1 MPDAGEFQGAV
12 RSVVVV
18 GGGSAGWLSACRLA
32 ARAVQTASGLSVT
45 LVESSNVPSVGVGE
59 GTWPTMRNTLRKIG
73 IDETTFIRSCDAA
86 LKQGARFVGW
96 TDGSADDGYYH
107 PLNPPAGAGDIDL
120 SPYWLGQASGQAGG
134 QSGGQAAAS
143 VDLDKAS
150 FADWVDYQAALCDAG
165 LAPKTITAPEYAGHA
180 NYAYHLD
187 AGKFAT
193 LLRDHAVGTL
203 GVEHVIGDV
212 VRANQAD
219 NGDIRDVELAD
230 GRRLA
235 ADLFVDCSGFA
246 ALLIGGVYDVPFV
259 SCRDI
264 LFADRALAMQIPYAA
279 EDDPIAC
286 HTISTAQDAGWIWDI
301 GLWTR
306 RGVGHVYSS
315 AHTSDDEA
323 EAALRRYAGPAAA
336 SLPVRKIAFEGG
348 HRARFWQNNCVAIGL
363 SAGFIEPLEASAL
376 MLIETSL
383 DALVDRLPQT
393 RSTMDAVARQFND
406 TFSHHW
412 QRIIEFLKLHYVLT
426 QRRDTAF
433 WRDNVAASSIPDGLQ
448 ERLELWTHH
457 APAPQDFAHAR
468 EVFSWP
474 SYQYVLHGM
483 RFDSRYRSAPMTVEG
498 ASVTAL
504 VARNARIRAELV
516 GKAPRHR
523 DLLRAVREHGLQ
535 RI

>member
-1 MPDAGEFQGAV
+1 MSDADGISGSVKA
-12 RSVVVV
+12 VVVV

-32 ARAVQTASGLSVT
+32 ARSVT
-45 LVESSNVPSVGVGE
+45 SGSRIKVVLVESANVPSVGVGE

-86 LKQGARFVGW
+86 LKQGAQFVGW
-96 TDGSADDGYYH
+96 TDGSAGDAYYH
-107 PLNPPAGAGDIDL
+107 PLNPPAGGGDVDL
-120 SPYWLGQASGQAGG
+120 APYWLGR
-134 QSGGQAAAS
+134 AAAEG
-143 VDLDKAS
+143 AS

-165 LAPKTITAPEYAGHA
+165 LAPKAITTPEYGGQA

-193 LLRDHAVGTL
+193 LLRDHAVTSL
-203 GVEHVIGDV
+203 GVEHVVGDF
-212 VRANQAD
+212 VRANLAS
-219 NGDIRDVELAD
+219 NGDIRNVELAD
-230 GRRLA
+230 GRLLA
-235 ADLFVDCSGFA
+235 GDLFVDCSGFS
-246 ALLIGGVYDVPFV
+246 ALLIGGVYDVPFH
-259 SCRDI
+259 SCRDV
-264 LFADRALAMQIPYAA
+264 LFADRALAMQVPYQG

-315 AHTSDDEA
+315 AYTSDDEA
-323 EAALRRYAGPAAA
+323 EAALRRYVGPASDA
-336 SLPVRKIAFEGG
+336 LPVRRIAFEPG
-348 HRARFWQNNCVAIGL
+348 HRERFWQNNCVAIGL
-363 SAGFIEPLEASAL
+363 SAGFLEPLEASAL

-393 RSTMDAVARQFND
+393 RSAMDAIARQFNE
-406 TFSHHW
+406 TFRHHW
-412 QRIIEFLKLHYVLT
+412 QRIIEFLKLHYVIT

-433 WRDNVAASSIPDGLQ
+433 WRDNAAAASMPEGLQ
-448 ERLELWTHH
+448 ERLDLWMHH
-457 APAPQDFAHAR
+457 SPAAQDFTHAR

-483 RFDSRYRSAPMTVEG
+483 RFGGQYRGETATTEG
-498 ASVTAL
+498 ATVAAL
-504 VARNARIRAELV
+504 VARNDRIRVELV
-516 GKAPRHR
+516 SKLPRHR

-535 RI
+535 RV

>member
-1 MPDAGEFQGAV
+1 MANADGIQGAV
-12 RSVVVV
+12 QSVVVV

-32 ARAVQTASGLSVT
+32 ARSVSSGSRISVV
-45 LVESSNVPSVGVGE
+45 LVESATVPSVGVGE

-96 TDGSADDGYYH
+96 TDGSANDAYYH
-107 PLNPPAGAGDIDL
+107 PLNPPAGAGDVDL
-120 SPYWLGQASGQAGG
+120 SPYWLGQPGADG
-134 QSGGQAAAS
+134 
-143 VDLDKAS
+143 AS
-150 FADWVDYQAALCDAG
+150 FADWVDFQAALCDAG
-165 LAPKTITAPEYAGHA
+165 LAPKAITTPEYGGQA

-193 LLRDHAVGTL
+193 LLRDHAVGSL
-203 GVEHVIGDV
+203 GVEHVVGDV
-212 VRANQAD
+212 VRANLAD
-219 NGDIRDVELAD
+219 NGDIRNVELAD
-230 GRRLA
+230 GRLLA
-235 ADLFVDCSGFA
+235 GDLFVDCSGFS
-246 ALLIGGVYDVPFV
+246 ALLIGGVYDVPFR

-264 LFADRALAMQIPYAA
+264 LFADRALAMQVPYQG
-279 EDDPIAC
+279 ENDPIAC
-286 HTISTAQDAGWIWDI
+286 HTISTAQEAGWIWDI

-315 AHTSDDEA
+315 AYTSDDEA
-323 EAALRRYAGPAAA
+323 EAALRRYVGPASDAL
-336 SLPVRKIAFEGG
+336 SVRRIAFEAG
-348 HRARFWQNNCVAIGL
+348 HRERFWQNNCVAIGL

-393 RSTMDAVARQFND
+393 RATMDAIARQFNA

-412 QRIIEFLKLHYVLT
+412 QRIIEFLKLHYVIT

-433 WRDNVAASSIPDGLQ
+433 WRDNAAAASMPDGLQ
-448 ERLELWTHH
+448 ERLDLWKHH
-457 APAPQDFAHAR
+457 SPAAQDFGHAR

-483 RFDSRYRSAPMTVEG
+483 RFGSSYRGEIATAEGSRVA
-498 ASVTAL
+498 AL
-504 VARNARIRAELV
+504 VSRNARVRTELMS
-516 GKAPRHR
+516 KLPRHR

-535 RI
+535 RV

>member
-1 MPDAGEFQGAV
+1 MSNADHPQGAIETI
-12 RSVVVV
+12 VVV
-18 GGGSAGWLSACRLA
+18 GGGSAGWLTACRLA
-32 ARAVQTASGLSVT
+32 ARSVSRGSKLKVL
-45 LVESSNVPSVGVGE
+45 LVESANVPSVGVGE

-73 IDETTFIRSCDAA
+73 IGETTFIRSCDAA

-96 TDGSADDGYYH
+96 TDGTAEDAYYH
-107 PLNPPAGAGDIDL
+107 PLNPPAGAGEVDL
-120 SPYWLGQASGQAGG
+120 SPYWLGLGLPGDDATQGAGV
-134 QSGGQAAAS
+134 QSGVEGR
-143 VDLDKAS
+143 S
-150 FADWVDYQAALCDAG
+150 FADWVDYQSALCDAG
-165 LAPKTITAPEYAGHA
+165 LAPKTITAPEYGGHA

-193 LLRDHAVGTL
+193 LLRDHAVGSL

-212 VRANQAD
+212 VRVNRAD
-219 NGDIRDVELAD
+219 NGDIRDVELGD
-230 GRRLA
+230 GRSLA
-235 ADLFVDCSGFA
+235 GDLFVDCSGFS
-246 ALLIGGVYDVPFV
+246 ALLIGGVYDVPFR

-264 LFADRALAMQIPYAA
+264 LFADRALAMQVPYRG

-315 AHTSDDEA
+315 SYTSDDEA
-323 EAALRRYAGPAAA
+323 EAALRRYVGPAGNA
-336 SLPVRKIAFEGG
+336 LPVRKIAFEPG
-348 HRARFWQNNCVAIGL
+348 HRERFWQNNCVAIGL
-363 SAGFIEPLEASAL
+363 SAGFLEPLEASAL

-383 DALVDRLPQT
+383 DTLVDRLPQT
-393 RSTMDAVARQFND
+393 RGAMDSIARQFNE

-412 QRIIEFLKLHYVLT
+412 QRIIEFLKLHYVVT

-433 WRDNVAASSIPDGLQ
+433 WRDNAAAASVPEGLR
-448 ERLELWTHH
+448 ERLELWKHH
-457 APAPQDFAHAR
+457 SPAPQDFAHAR

-483 RFDSRYRSAPMTVEG
+483 RFGSSYRGEPATAEG
-498 ASVTAL
+498 ATVAAF
-504 VARNARIRAELV
+504 VARNERVRAELV
-516 GKAPRHR
+516 SKLPKHR

-535 RI
+535 RV

>member
-1 MPDAGEFQGAV
+1 MPDADVTQGAI
-12 RSVVVV
+12 RTVVVV

-32 ARAVQTASGLSVT
+32 ARSVGNGSKVKVV
-45 LVESSNVPSVGVGE
+45 LVESATVPSVGVGE

-73 IDETTFIRSCDAA
+73 IDETSFIRSCDAA
-86 LKQGARFVGW
+86 LKQGAQFVGW
-96 TDGSADDGYYH
+96 TDGSADDAYYH
-107 PLNPPAGAGDIDL
+107 PLNPPAGAGEIDL
-120 SPYWLGQASGQAGG
+120 SPYWLGSNGAGSQVG
-134 QSGGQAAAS
+134 DDG
-143 VDLDKAS
+143 AS
-150 FADWVDYQAALCDAG
+150 FADWVDYQSALCDAG
-165 LAPKTITAPEYAGHA
+165 LAPKTITAPEYGGQA

-193 LLRDHAVGTL
+193 LLCSHATTSL
-203 GVEHVIGDV
+203 GVEHVVGDV
-212 VRANQAD
+212 VRANLAD
-219 NGDIRDVELAD
+219 NGDIRNVELAD
-230 GRRLA
+230 GRMLA
-235 ADLFVDCSGFA
+235 GDLFVDCSGFA
-246 ALLIGGVYDVPFV
+246 ALLIGGVYDVPFR

-264 LFADRALAMQIPYAA
+264 LFADRALAMQVPYHG

-323 EAALRRYAGPAAA
+323 EAALRRYVGPAAA
-336 SLPVRKIAFEGG
+336 ALPVRRIAFQAG
-348 HRARFWQNNCVAIGL
+348 HRERFWQNNCVAIGL
-363 SAGFIEPLEASAL
+363 SAGFLEPLEASAL

-393 RSTMDAVARQFND
+393 RSTMDAIARQFNE

-412 QRIIEFLKLHYVLT
+412 QRIIEFLKLHYVIT

-433 WRDNVAASSIPDGLQ
+433 WRDNAAPASMPEGLQ
-448 ERLELWTHH
+448 ERLELWAHH
-457 APAPQDFAHAR
+457 SPAAQDFAHAR

-483 RFDSRYRSAPMTVEG
+483 RFGSSYRGERATADGKLVDS
-498 ASVTAL
+498 L
-504 VARNARIRAELV
+504 VARNARVRAELIS
-516 GKAPRHR
+516 KMPRHR

>member
-1 MPDAGEFQGAV
+1 MSNAEGMRGMI
-12 RSVVVV
+12 RTIVVV
-18 GGGSAGWLSACRLA
+18 GGGSAGWLTACRLA
-32 ARAVQTASGLSVT
+32 ARSVGLGSGIKVL
-45 LVESSNVPSVGVGE
+45 LVESATVPSVGVGE

-73 IDETTFIRSCDAA
+73 IDETTFIRSCDVA

-96 TDGSADDGYYH
+96 TDGSADDAYYH
-107 PLNPPAGAGDIDL
+107 PLNPPAGAGDVDL
-120 SPYWLGQASGQAGG
+120 APYWLGLPDAKAETDADG
-134 QSGGQAAAS
+134 
-143 VDLDKAS
+143 AS
-150 FADWVDYQAALCDAG
+150 FADWVDYQSALCEAG
-165 LAPKTITAPEYAGHA
+165 LAPKTITAPEYGGHA

-193 LLRDHAVGTL
+193 LLRDHAVGSL

-212 VRANQAD
+212 ARANLAD
-219 NGDIRDVELAD
+219 NCDIRNVELAD
-230 GRRLA
+230 GRILGG
-235 ADLFVDCSGFA
+235 DLFVDCSGFS
-246 ALLIGGVYDVPFV
+246 ALLIGGVYDVPFR
-259 SCRDI
+259 SCRDV
-264 LFADRALAMQIPYAA
+264 LFANRALAMQVPYQG

-315 AHTSDDEA
+315 AYTSDDEA
-323 EAALRRYAGPAAA
+323 EAALRRYVGPASDA
-336 SLPVRKIAFEGG
+336 LPVRRIAFDPG
-348 HRARFWQNNCVAIGL
+348 HRERFWQNNCVAIGL
-363 SAGFIEPLEASAL
+363 SAGFLEPLEASAL

-393 RSTMDAVARQFND
+393 RSTMDAIARQFNE

-412 QRIIEFLKLHYVLT
+412 QRIIEFLKLHYVIT

-433 WRDNVAASSIPDGLQ
+433 WRDHAAVSSMPDGLQ

-457 APAPQDFAHAR
+457 SPAAQDFAHAR

-483 RFDSRYRSAPMTVEG
+483 RFGSSYRGEP
-498 ASVTAL
+498 VTADGKLVATL
-504 VARNARIRAELV
+504 VARNARVRAELTS
-516 GKAPRHR
+516 KLPRHR

-535 RI
+535 RV

>member
-1 MPDAGEFQGAV
+1 MPNADGTEGAI
-12 RSVVVV
+12 RTVVVV

-32 ARAVQTASGLSVT
+32 ARSVSRGSGIRVV
-45 LVESSNVPSVGVGE
+45 LVESATVPSVGVGE

-96 TDGSADDGYYH
+96 TDGSADDAYYH
-107 PLNPPAGAGDIDL
+107 PLNPPAGAGEVDL
-120 SPYWLGQASGQAGG
+120 SPYWLGLGLPDTGG
-134 QSGGQAAAS
+134 ALADAT
-143 VDLDKAS
+143 S
-150 FADWVDYQAALCDAG
+150 FADWVDYQSALCDAG
-165 LAPKTITAPEYAGHA
+165 LAPKTITAPEFGGHA

-193 LLRDHAVGTL
+193 LLREHAVGAL
-203 GVEHVIGDV
+203 GVEHVVGDV
-212 VRANQAD
+212 VHANQTD
-219 NGDIRDVELAD
+219 NGDIRDVELSD

-235 ADLFVDCSGFA
+235 GDLFVDCSGFA
-246 ALLIGGVYDVPFV
+246 ALLIGGVYDVPFR

-264 LFADRALAMQIPYAA
+264 LFADRALAMQVPYQD
-279 EDDPIAC
+279 EDDAIAC

-315 AHTSDDEA
+315 AYTSDDEA
-323 EAALRRYAGPAAA
+323 EAALRRYVGRAADA
-336 SLPVRKIAFEGG
+336 LPVRRIAFEAG
-348 HRARFWQNNCVAIGL
+348 HRERFWQNNCVAIGL
-363 SAGFIEPLEASAL
+363 SAGFLEPLEASAL

-383 DALVDRLPQT
+383 DALVDRLPRT
-393 RSTMDAVARQFND
+393 RSTMDAIAAQFNA
-406 TFSHHW
+406 TFTHHW
-412 QRIIEFLKLHYVLT
+412 QRIIEFLKLHYVIT

-433 WRDNVAASSIPDGLQ
+433 WRDNAAAASVPDGMQ
-448 ERLELWTHH
+448 ERLDLWMHH

-483 RFDSRYRSAPMTVEG
+483 RFGASYRGQPATAEG
-498 ASVTAL
+498 ASAAAL
-504 VARNARIRAELV
+504 VARNARVRSELV
-516 GKAPRHR
+516 SKMPRHR

-535 RI
+535 RV

>member
-1 MPDAGEFQGAV
+1 MPDSDNSPADSHTAV
-12 RSVVVV
+12 QTVVVV
-18 GGGSAGWLSACRLA
+18 GGGSAGWLAACRLA
-32 ARAVQTASGLSVT
+32 ARAVHTGSRLTVR
-45 LVESSNVPSVGVGE
+45 LVESSTVPSVGVGE

-107 PLNPPAGAGDIDL
+107 PLNPPAGAGDVDL
-120 SPYWLGQASGQAGG
+120 TPYWLGQAGEGEG
-134 QSGGQAAAS
+134 LHGE
-143 VDLDKAS
+143 S

-165 LAPKTITAPEYAGHA
+165 LAPKTITAPEYGGQA

-203 GVEHVIGDV
+203 GVEHVVGDV
-212 VRANQAD
+212 IRTNMAD
-219 NGDIRDVELAD
+219 DGDIRDVELAD
-230 GRRLA
+230 GRTLA
-235 ADLFVDCSGFA
+235 GDLFVDCSGFA
-246 ALLIGGVYDVPFV
+246 ALLIGGVYDVPFR

-264 LFADRALAMQIPYAA
+264 LFADRALAMQIPYQH
-279 EDDPIAC
+279 ENDPIAC

-336 SLPVRKIAFEGG
+336 ALPVRRIAFEGG
-348 HRARFWQNNCVAIGL
+348 HRERFWQNNCVAIGL

-393 RSTMDAVARQFND
+393 RSAMDAVARQFNA
-406 TFSHHW
+406 TFQHHW
-412 QRIIEFLKLHYVLT
+412 QRIIEFLKLHYVIT

-433 WRDNVAASSIPDGLQ
+433 WRDNVAAASIPDGLK
-448 ERLELWTHH
+448 ERLDLWAHH
-457 APAPQDFAHAR
+457 SPAPQDFAHAR

-474 SYQYVLHGM
+474 SYQYVLQGM
-483 RFDSRYRSAPMTVEG
+483 RFGGSYRGRRATAEG
-498 ASVTAL
+498 ASVAAL
-504 VARNARIRAELV
+504 VARNARVRAELV
-516 GKAPRHR
+516 SKMPRHR

-535 RI
+535 RV

>member
-1 MPDAGEFQGAV
+1 MPDADNSPGAV
-12 RSVVVV
+12 QTVVVV
-18 GGGSAGWLSACRLA
+18 GGGSAGWLAACRLA
-32 ARAVQTASGLSVT
+32 ARSVQTGSRLTVR
-45 LVESSNVPSVGVGE
+45 LVESTNVPSVGVGE

-96 TDGSADDGYYH
+96 TDGSADDAYYH

-120 SPYWLGQASGQAGG
+120 APYWLGRPIAGASAD
-134 QSGGQAAAS
+134 A
-143 VDLDKAS
+143 AS

-165 LAPKTITAPEYAGHA
+165 LAPKTITAPEYGGHA

-193 LLRDHAVGTL
+193 LLRDHAVNSL
-203 GVEHVIGDV
+203 GVEHVLGDV

-219 NGDIRDVELAD
+219 NGDISDVELAD

-235 ADLFVDCSGFA
+235 GDLFVDCSGFA
-246 ALLIGGVYDVPFV
+246 ALLIGGVYDVPFR

-264 LFADRALAMQIPYAA
+264 LFADRALAMQIPYQT
-279 EDDPIAC
+279 EHDPIAC

-323 EAALRRYAGPAAA
+323 EAALRRYAGPAAEQ
-336 SLPVRKIAFEGG
+336 LPVRRITFEGG
-348 HRARFWQNNCVAIGL
+348 HRERFWQNNCVAIGL

-393 RSTMDAVARQFND
+393 RSTMDAVARQFNA
-406 TFSHHW
+406 TFQHHW
-412 QRIIEFLKLHYVLT
+412 QRIIEFLKLHYVIT

-433 WRDNVAASSIPDGLQ
+433 WRDNVAAASIPDGLQ
-448 ERLELWTHH
+448 ERLDLWTHH
-457 APAPQDFAHAR
+457 SPAPQDFAHAR

-483 RFDSRYRSAPMTVEG
+483 RFGGSYRGQPATAEGSSA
-498 ASVTAL
+498 AAL
-504 VARNARIRAELV
+504 VARNARVRAELV
-516 GKAPRHR
+516 SKMPRHR

-535 RI
+535 RV

>member
-1 MPDAGEFQGAV
+1 MSNAEGPQGAV
-12 RSVVVV
+12 ETVIVV
-18 GGGSAGWLSACRLA
+18 GGGSAGWLAACRLA
-32 ARAVQTASGLSVT
+32 ARSVRNGSKIKVL
-45 LVESSNVPSVGVGE
+45 LVESATVPSVGVGE

-96 TDGSADDGYYH
+96 TDGSAGDAYYH
-107 PLNPPAGAGDIDL
+107 PLNPPAGAGEVDL
-120 SPYWLGQASGQAGG
+120 APYWLGLAAAEAQAGA
-134 QSGGQAAAS
+134 GGDS
-143 VDLDKAS
+143 S

-165 LAPKTITAPEYAGHA
+165 LAPKTITAPEYGGQA
-180 NYAYHLD
+180 NYAYHLY

-193 LLRDHAVGTL
+193 LLREHAVASL
-203 GVEHVIGDV
+203 GVEHVVGDV
-212 VRANQAD
+212 VSVNQAD
-219 NGDIRDVELAD
+219 NGDIRSVVLAD
-230 GRRLA
+230 GRILA
-235 ADLFVDCSGFA
+235 GDLFVDCSGFA
-246 ALLIGGVYDVPFV
+246 ALLIGGVYKVPFR

-264 LFADRALAMQIPYAA
+264 LFADRALAMQVPYQG

-315 AHTSDDEA
+315 AYISDDEA
-323 EAALRRYAGPAAA
+323 EAALRRYVGPASDA
-336 SLPVRKIAFEGG
+336 LPLRKIAFEAG
-348 HRARFWQNNCVAIGL
+348 HRERFWQNNCVAIGL
-363 SAGFIEPLEASAL
+363 SAGFLEPLEASAL

-393 RSTMDAVARQFND
+393 RSTMDAIARQFNE
-406 TFSHHW
+406 TFDHHW
-412 QRIIEFLKLHYVLT
+412 QRIIEFLKLHYVIT

-433 WRDNVAASSIPDGLQ
+433 WRDNAAAASMPAGLQ
-448 ERLELWTHH
+448 ERLDLWTHH
-457 APAPQDFAHAR
+457 SPAAQDFAHAR

-483 RFDSRYRSAPMTVEG
+483 RFGSRYRGQPATADAGLV
-498 ASVTAL
+498 ASL
-504 VARNARIRAELV
+504 VARNDRIRDELV
-516 GKAPRHR
+516 RKMPRHR

-535 RI
+535 RV